1 MNWSNPEYDRLNT
14 RQYEAMDPQQRI
26 AILKQM
32 QAIMYAEQPMIVLDY
47 PSILQAVNTAKWD
60 GWSPYVGGS
69 VWDNMISRQ
78 SYLDVKPKAAAAT
91 TSGGSSPA
99 TIWIA
104 LAVALL
110 VVLGVVVWLVRRR
123 RGRAVEE

>member
-1 MNWSNPEYDRLNT
+1 
-14 RQYEAMDPQQRI
+14 
-26 AILKQM
+26 
-32 QAIMYAEQPMIVLDY
+32 
-47 PSILQAVNTAKWD
+47 
-60 GWSPYVGGS
+60 
-69 VWDNMISRQ
+69 MISRQ